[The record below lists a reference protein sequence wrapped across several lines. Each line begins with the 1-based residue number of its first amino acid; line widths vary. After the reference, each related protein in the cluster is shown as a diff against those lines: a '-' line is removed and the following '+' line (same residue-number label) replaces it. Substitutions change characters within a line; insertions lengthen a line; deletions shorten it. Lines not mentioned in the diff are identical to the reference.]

1 MIGCSFELILPNHKG
16 GLRNRILPLQ
26 LSVQSIRQQHKY
38 LNLSFPAAV
47 HRLLSYALW
56 ELSYRWAS
64 DNRRKSGFQPYNK
77 WLHYHIRLPNHRA
90 DSQKN
95 GLYGPPFVS
104 IFHKEIGSKAG
115 VDKCSRWYLE
125 FSVTLF
131 TQRQVK
137 VFCPHHHR
145 TVHLSSGITTI
156 NITMLATCTQFM
168 ATMP

>member
-1 MIGCSFELILPNHKG
+1 MLYGSPPIDGQAIIGASLVFNRTTDGYIIISVSPIIGQTVRKTVYTLGNHHKMQVTAATYHLPC
-16 GLRNRILPLQ
+16 
-26 LSVQSIRQQHKY
+26 
-38 LNLSFPAAV
+38 F
-47 HRLLSYALW
+47 
-56 ELSYRWAS
+56 
-64 DNRRKSGFQPYNK
+64 
-77 WLHYHIRLPNHRA
+77 
-90 DSQKN
+90 
-95 GLYGPPFVS
+95 GPPFVS

-145 TVHLSSGITTI
+145 TIHLSPGITTI